1 MYVRM
6 VRLRIKTNFG
16 FWIGHYTI
24 HMAHTFMNESDKKKV
39 NKTYSRK
46 FLWKKYQDTDLIDR
60 DFKARVMERSR
71 LI

>member
-16 FWIGHYTI
+16 FWIGHY
-24 HMAHTFMNESDKKKV
+24 MCHTFMNESDKKKV
-39 NKTYSRK
+39 NKTYSRM

-60 DFKARVMERSR
+60 DFNARVMERSR